1 MNRIVV
7 GIAGGSASG
16 KSTVVHEVTR
26 MLGVGRAAVLS
37 HDAYYHDLSHL
48 PMERR
53 IEVNVDH
60 PDSLETSLL
69 VEHIVSLRSGQ
80 AVEMPVYDYVS
91 QTRAA
96 SGIMVAP
103 APVILVEGLLTLHE
117 ARLRDLMD
125 LRVFIDTT
133 PEQRLARRIARDT
146 LERGRNQ
153 ETVEHQHAERVQPMH
168 DVFVQP
174 SRAHANVLLDG
185 SGRNLEGIR
194 ALVDR
199 VAALLEDRGA

>member
-1 MNRIVV
+1 VSRIVV

-16 KSTVVHEVTR
+16 KSTVVREVTR
-26 MLGVGRAAVLS
+26 LLGVGRATVLS

-69 VEHIVSLRSGQ
+69 VDHIGRLRSGQ
-80 AVEMPVYDYVS
+80 LVEMPVYDYVS

-96 SGIMVAP
+96 SGIMVVP
-103 APVILVEGLLTLHE
+103 APVILVEGMLTLHE

-146 LERGRNQ
+146 VERGRDQ
-153 ETVEHQHAERVQPMH
+153 GAVEHQHVERVQPMH
-168 DVFVQP
+168 DVFVEP
-174 SRAHANVLLDG
+174 SRAHANLLLDG
-185 SGRNLEGIR
+185 GGRNAEGIR
-194 ALVDR
+194 ALADR
-199 VAALLEDRGA
+199 IVGLLEGRGA